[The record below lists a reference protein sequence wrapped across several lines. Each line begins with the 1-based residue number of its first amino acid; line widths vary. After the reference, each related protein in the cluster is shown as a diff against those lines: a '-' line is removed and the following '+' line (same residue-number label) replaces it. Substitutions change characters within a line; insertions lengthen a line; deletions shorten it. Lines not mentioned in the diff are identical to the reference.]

1 MPLFLTT
8 LRALAPLFL
17 LIVLGYGLK
26 RARLLHAAHVPIFNG
41 LVLNVTLP
49 ALIVMGLVSA
59 PPLPRGALQLPL
71 ALLAAQ
77 GVTMALAWVL
87 GRIGRF
93 PPPVRGALL
102 VVGTF
107 GNSGFLGYP
116 MTLALH
122 RNEFPAAILMDQFG
136 MTIAM
141 YLSVPLI
148 GARLGTAGGGVG
160 HGEGASFLRFLR
172 SPLFL
177 ALMAG
182 TASRLIPWPSSLLH
196 TPALVAVGKVVGQ
209 CLTYLGQGTIP
220 VVLLALGVALR
231 PNVGRA
237 YVGPLLLA
245 SALKLVACPLAMWVA
260 CRAMGLSGELLAEG
274 LLIACMPTSV
284 TASVLCAEHDLA
296 GDFAVGATFAST
308 VLSALTLPLILSLL
322 R

>member
-1 MPLFLTT
+1 M
-8 LRALAPLFL
+8 
-17 LIVLGYGLK
+17 
-26 RARLLHAAHVPIFNG
+26 
-41 LVLNVTLP
+41 
-49 ALIVMGLVSA
+49 IVMGLVNA
-59 PPLPRGALQLPL
+59 PTLPRGALRLPL

-77 GVTMALAWVL
+77 GVTMALAWAV
-87 GRIGRF
+87 GRLGRF
-93 PPPVRGALL
+93 PPPVRGALM
-102 VVGTF
+102 VVGAF

-148 GARLGTAGGGVG
+148 GARLGTAGGSRQ
-160 HGEGASFLRFLR
+160 GEAASFLRFLR

-182 TASRLIPWPSSLLH
+182 TAARLIPWP
-196 TPALVAVGKVVGQ
+196 PALTHAPAIASIGQVVGQ
-209 CLTYLGQGTIP
+209 CLTYLGQGTVP

-231 PNVGRA
+231 PSAGRA

-245 SALKLVACPLAMWVA
+245 SALKLVACPLAMWAV
-260 CRAMGLSGELLAEG
+260 CRALGLRGELLAEG

-296 GDFAVGATFAST
+296 GDFAVGATFGTT
-308 VLSALTLPLILSLL
+308 VLSALTMPLILSLL